1 MYLAGRRKQVIQ
13 YMNGERERER
23 ERERTEDLL
32 RNTEQDKSN
41 ASPLKL

>member
-13 YMNGERERER
+13 YMNGER